1 MDWWRPGPTVL
12 SVLSVLSI
20 WVTDLTD
27 LTRKNDDSSPD
38 LGYLGR
44 CYFQTNQYLGPGCLF
59 QSHGSLE
66 SLDISGHDTHLTSLL
81 PSIALG
87 TRHAGHCW
95 LRGGAVHSVPRLSC
109 I

>member
-1 MDWWRPGPTVL
+1 MDWWRPGPKTVL

-27 LTRKNDDSSPD
+27 LTRNDDSSPD
-38 LGYLGR
+38 LGR

-59 QSHGSLE
+59 QSLHGSLE
-66 SLDISGHDTHLTSLL
+66 SLDMTRISHLCFQAYT
-81 PSIALG
+81 ALG

-95 LRGGAVHSVPRLSC
+95 LRGGAVRSVPRLSC